1 MEDLKIKN
9 NVSVLI
15 FVILICLLFVHS
27 RKMQSRKFPVFILT
41 SGILIYTFYQ
51 LYIYF
56 SNNKIV
62 TLNMFLSQIVFNSI
76 ILVVIIMFTLSNT
89 APYKDDFELPS
100 STTEPGMGESAC
112 TESRQ
117 IFEVSPI
124 KKCCGGSY
132 MRTSKPGMDKFC
144 SQFSEAEI
152 INSCVARKHVY
163 AVPEGNR
170 VSGSEGDRISG
181 AEGDRISGAEG
192 DQEDT
197 DSTDDKKCLNCPRK
211 RTNIYSIMG
220 VS

>member
-27 RKMQSRKFPVFILT
+27 RKMQSKKFPVFILT

-62 TLNMFLSQIVFNSI
+62 TRNMFLSQIVFNSI

-163 AVPEGNR
+163 DVPEGNR
-170 VSGSEGDRISG
+170 FSGG
-181 AEGDRISGAEG
+181 AQPDRISGAEG

-197 DSTDDKKCLNCPRK
+197 ESTDDKKCLTCPRK

>member
-1 MEDLKIKN
+1 
-9 NVSVLI
+9 
-15 FVILICLLFVHS
+15 
-27 RKMQSRKFPVFILT
+27 
-41 SGILIYTFYQ
+41 
-51 LYIYF
+51 
-56 SNNKIV
+56 
-62 TLNMFLSQIVFNSI
+62 
-76 ILVVIIMFTLSNT
+76 MFTLSNT

-163 AVPEGNR
+163 DVPEGNR
-170 VSGSEGDRISG
+170 FSGGEQP
-181 AEGDRISGAEG
+181 DRISGAEG

-197 DSTDDKKCLNCPRK
+197 ESTDDKKCLNCPRK

>member
-27 RKMQSRKFPVFILT
+27 RKMQSKKFPVFILT

-62 TLNMFLSQIVFNSI
+62 TRNMFLSQIVFNSI
-76 ILVVIIMFTLSNT
+76 ILVVILMLTLSNT
-89 APYKDDFELPS
+89 TPYKDDFELPS
-100 STTEPGMGESAC
+100 EKAEPGMDESAC

-163 AVPEGNR
+163 DVPEGNR
-170 VSGSEGDRISG
+170 IGGGAQPDRIG
-181 AEGDRISGAEG
+181 GAEG

-197 DSTDDKKCLNCPRK
+197 DSTDDKKCLTCPRK